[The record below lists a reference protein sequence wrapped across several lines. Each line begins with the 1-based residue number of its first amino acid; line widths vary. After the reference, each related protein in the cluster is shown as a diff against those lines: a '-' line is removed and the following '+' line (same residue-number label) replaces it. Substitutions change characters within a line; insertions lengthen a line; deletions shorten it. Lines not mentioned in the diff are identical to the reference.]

1 LRRRNHEVRS
11 CWAIQDSLTAQKD
24 AAVNVDLIS
33 PSVVSRW
40 NPNAIIFEHGLFIG
54 NPRCPQAGMLHTS
67 VTERRNHSSMD
78 DFQLYD
84 GVSNIA
90 VDSAIPFDTW
100 SNALLCF
107 ELEQEMNLD

>member
-1 LRRRNHEVRS
+1 
-11 CWAIQDSLTAQKD
+11 
-24 AAVNVDLIS
+24 
-33 PSVVSRW
+33 
-40 NPNAIIFEHGLFIG
+40 
-54 NPRCPQAGMLHTS
+54 M
-67 VTERRNHSSMD
+67 SMD